1 MKERIKGA
9 FTKRKILH
17 FLKMALFV
25 VALSLILLSLLGTV
39 AHATGLVDD
48 TINAE
53 NLYSKYPLSNYQL
66 DFYVDNSWSWLPWN
80 WLDGI
85 GKSVQYGLYCITNFV
100 WTISLYL
107 SNATGYVVQEAY
119 KLDFINDMADSIG
132 KSIQTLAGVTSNGFS
147 SSGFYVGFLLLII
160 LVVGL
165 YVAYTG
171 LIKRETSKALHAVIN
186 FVVVFVLS
194 ASFIAYAPDYIKKI
208 NEFSSDISTA
218 SLDLGTKIM
227 LPNSDSEGKDSVDL
241 IRDSLFSIQVEQP
254 WLLLQFGNS
263 NAEEI
268 GADRVEALVSA
279 SPEDEDGKTREE
291 VVKTEIEDNDNNNLT
306 IPQVVNR
313 LGMVFFLLF
322 FNLGITIFVFLLTG
336 MMLFSQIL
344 FIIFA
349 MFLPISFLLS
359 MIPSYESMVKQA
371 IVRVFNTIMTRAG
384 ITLIVTVA
392 FSISSMFYNI
402 STDYPFF
409 MVAFLQIVC
418 FAGIYMKL
426 GDLMSMFSLNAN
438 DSQSMGRR
446 IFRRPY
452 LFMRHRARRM
462 EHRIARAVSAGGIS
476 GGVAGAVAGSA
487 VAGKR
492 AERKNTAS
500 KENRGNITSSMG
512 QRAGSKVGAVL
523 DTKNKVKDKAN
534 AVKENIKDI
543 PTQTAY
549 AVYSAKEKAKS
560 SVSDFKRGMV
570 QEQQS
575 RQSGRLEKQEQR
587 KKNIADKRMELQKA
601 QEARQARKTDGSATT
616 GATRPHERPAT
627 TSIIPKP
634 SAEKTQEV
642 KRPATATTSKASEPV
657 KTNVIKERPL
667 SSGASDRK
675 ATQPA
680 QPVHSLSQQQNVE
693 KVVSQETHQNDTK
706 DRRIKVQQTQT
717 VQKNQQTIEKTRNL
731 VTKKGQKKK

>member
-1 MKERIKGA
+1 MKERIKGV
-9 FTKRKILH
+9 FTKKKIFH

-66 DFYVDNSWSWLPWN
+66 DFFVDNSWSWLPWN

-132 KSIQTLAGVTSNGFS
+132 KSIQTLAGVTENGFS
-147 SSGFYVGFLLLII
+147 STGFYVGFLLLII
-160 LVVGL
+160 LIVGL

-268 GADRVEALVSA
+268 GTDRVEALVSA

-359 MIPSYESMVKQA
+359 MIPSYESMAKQA

-426 GDLMSMFSLNAN
+426 GDLMSMFSLNAG

-500 KENRGNITSSMG
+500 KENRGNTTSSMG

-534 AVKENIKDI
+534 AVKENIKDM

-575 RQSGRLEKQEQR
+575 RQTGRLEKQEQR

-601 QEARQARKTDGSATT
+601 QEARQVQRKADGSATT
-616 GATRPHERPAT
+616 GATRPHERPVTAST
-627 TSIIPKP
+627 IPKP
-634 SAEKTQEV
+634 SVEKMQEV
-642 KRPATATTSKASEPV
+642 KRPATAPTPKASEPV

-667 SSGASDRK
+667 SSGASDKK
-675 ATQPA
+675 APQPTQT
-680 QPVHSLSQQQNVE
+680 VHRQNVE
-693 KVVSQETHQNDTK
+693 KVVSQETRQNDTK
-706 DRRIKVQQTQT
+706 DRRIKVQQTQS

>member
-132 KSIQTLAGVTSNGFS
+132 KSIQTLAGVTENGFS
-147 SSGFYVGFLLLII
+147 STGFYVGFLLLII
-160 LVVGL
+160 LVVGM

-263 NAEEI
+263 NTEEI

-359 MIPSYESMVKQA
+359 MIPSQENMAKQA

-426 GDLMSMFSLNAN
+426 GDLMNMFSLNAN

-500 KENRGNITSSMG
+500 KENRGNTTSSMG

-534 AVKENIKDI
+534 AVKENIKDM

-575 RQSGRLEKQEQR
+575 RQTGRLEKQEQHR
-587 KKNIADKRMELQKA
+587 QNIADKRMELQKA
-601 QEARQARKTDGSATT
+601 QEARQAQRKADGSATT

-627 TSIIPKP
+627 ASTIPKP
-634 SAEKTQEV
+634 SAEKMQEV

-680 QPVHSLSQQQNVE
+680 QPVHRQNVE